1 MRGTMLTITVIS
13 VLFYIFFLYNLTY
26 PYRGPLFI
34 CSIICFWVLSVI
46 KSSVQYSNF
55 EKYVFKTNDS
65 MKYLGKYVQMKEV
78 TRQNKP
84 DLIKAVLELANRN
97 PSPETDSLMLQL

>member
-1 MRGTMLTITVIS
+1 MYYNL
-13 VLFYIFFLYNLTY
+13 FLYTLMCI
-26 PYRGPLFI
+26 L
-34 CSIICFWVLSVI
+34 VLSVI
-46 KSSVQYSNF
+46 KSSVQYNNF

-65 MKYLGKYVQMKEV
+65 MKYLDKYVQMKEV